1 MEVAIGDKS
10 AKKFSKISYP
20 FGSTWCRN
28 ALWNSLTLLNEHTIA
43 AVASA
48 TTDSICAPWIIN
60 GYIITDLKALKRSI
74 RIDGIHDQNEWGG
87 EYPVFVG
94 HKSLTNLRTSIA
106 RDDQTL
112 FIGGVVKGVTPEMD
126 ISQNGV
132 IICID
137 AANYCYKNQIAVSI
151 K

>member
-74 RIDGIHDQNEWGG
+74 GLTAFTIRMNG
-87 EYPVFVG
+87 EENIL
-94 HKSLTNLRTSIA
+94 SSS
-106 RDDQTL
+106 
-112 FIGGVVKGVTPEMD
+112 D
-126 ISQNGV
+126 IRV
-132 IICID
+132 
-137 AANYCYKNQIAVSI
+137 
-151 K
+151 